1 LRIDQSWYVK
11 PPGIAEHTSCGGVV
25 VRKVGDRILVALVTE
40 PGFKEYIL
48 PKGHVESGENL
59 EQAARREIAEEAG
72 FTELKLVKSLGSIGR
87 LDFRKRSWGTMHYF
101 LFTTSQEET
110 SPSDPEHQYIVKWF
124 PIDALPEMFWPEQ
137 GALIEDN
144 KEKIKMRLIN
154 VT

>member
-1 LRIDQSWYVK
+1 MRIDQSWYVK

-144 KEKIKMRLIN
+144 TDMIRKIFE
-154 VT
+154 